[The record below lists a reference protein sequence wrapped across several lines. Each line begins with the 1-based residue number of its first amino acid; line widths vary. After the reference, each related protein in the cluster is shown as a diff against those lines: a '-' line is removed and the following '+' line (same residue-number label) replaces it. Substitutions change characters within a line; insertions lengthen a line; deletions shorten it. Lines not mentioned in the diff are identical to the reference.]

1 MAENSGSVSCGSIT
15 GTGATFSENWL
26 RANREKSRKGTKD
39 TLGAEHILF
48 SAIYFEFFLKVGKEQ
63 KILSVLN
70 IYYCIPA
77 IYFECGILLSSSSL
91 MDVQKNKIW
100 K

>member
-15 GTGATFSENWL
+15 GTGTTFSENWL

-48 SAIYFEFFLKVGKEQ
+48 SAIYFE
-63 KILSVLN
+63 
-70 IYYCIPA
+70 
-77 IYFECGILLSSSSL
+77 CGILLSSSSL
-91 MDVQKNKIW
+91 MDVQKKQDMEVNLLTVRLQSYLFH
-100 K
+100 